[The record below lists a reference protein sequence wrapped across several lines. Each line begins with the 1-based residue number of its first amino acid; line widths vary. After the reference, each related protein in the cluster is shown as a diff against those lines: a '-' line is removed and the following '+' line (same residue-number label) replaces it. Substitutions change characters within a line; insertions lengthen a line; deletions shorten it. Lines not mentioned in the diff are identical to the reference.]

1 MQVELLPLISVT
13 VKVTVF
19 APTFAQLNEFGETA
33 YDAIPQSSVELLLTS
48 DAMIEAVPAL
58 FN

>member
-1 MQVELLPLISVT
+1 MPLISVT

-48 DAMIEAVPAL
+48 DAIIEAVPAL